1 MSAYTGAE
9 QVTVAHPDL
18 HNGDA
23 CPHCTEGTL
32 YRQNEPAQLVR
43 ITGMAPLSATVYAC
57 DRLRCHLC
65 GEVTTAPA
73 PEGVGPEK
81 YDATA
86 TSMVGLLKYGAGL
99 PFNRIETLQAGMG
112 IPLPAATQWD
122 LVRKAAPVLAPVHAE
137 LLHQAAQAPVLYND
151 DTTMKVLQ
159 LTRAQR
165 AAALADDAHTEYSPL
180 TYSFKEPMKRP
191 VRPY

>member
-1 MSAYTGAE
+1 MEAARAILPRRGVGY
-9 QVTVAHPDL
+9 
-18 HNGDA
+18 
-23 CPHCTEGTL
+23 CPGGRTAGSCPVCG
-32 YRQNEPAQLVR
+32 
-43 ITGMAPLSATVYAC
+43 APLSRGCEREEPT
-57 DRLRCHLC
+57 RPWPR
-65 GEVTTAPA
+65 TSPA

-122 LVRKAAPVLAPVHAE
+122 LVRKAAPVLAPAHAE